1 MTFLFPFCYIYFMSN
16 FKFSYIFKVI
26 FCIINFS
33 FIFYYLLKF
42 TNGSDYLEMSV
53 INGFIG
59 YGLLLFY
66 FIFFKK
72 LYKNLFLFLFSNFL
86 NILAVIIIFDLI
98 MSEFFQAENNL
109 SRFYFFTV
117 FKLFPFFISVIITE
131 FLFSKILNI
140 KYPDKLLYFLRNN
153 SFRILSLLNTG
164 SLFFYT
170 VFVFI
175 GYIAKGLID

>member
-1 MTFLFPFCYIYFMSN
+1 MKKIKNFCNI
-16 FKFSYIFKVI
+16 KTIFCVI
-26 FCIINFS
+26 FFVLL
-33 FIFYYLLKF
+33 FQFLLKQ
-42 TNGSDYLEMSV
+42 TNGADYLKMFV
-53 INGFIG
+53 TNGFIG
-59 YGLLLFY
+59 YGLLVFY
-66 FIFFKK
+66 FIFFKES
-72 LYKNLFLFLFSNFL
+72 YENLFLFLFSNFL